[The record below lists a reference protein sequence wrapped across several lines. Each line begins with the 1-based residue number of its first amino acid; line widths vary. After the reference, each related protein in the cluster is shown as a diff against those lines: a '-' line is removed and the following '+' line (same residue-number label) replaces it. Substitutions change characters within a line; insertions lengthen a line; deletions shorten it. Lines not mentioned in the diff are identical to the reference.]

1 MPEKKGHEIPLRNS
15 RKKWLSHLLRWSVS
29 SICWISYIIY
39 RGVVVGQMKF
49 DPRNRKMI
57 IHPRNIWTKRISLLL
72 KILAMLWDYY
82 FIQYLCSAIL
92 PIFSNKSERFF
103 NNLIEAIAVQL
114 SLWNTAR
121 LYSWLNSL
129 SWNRSFVDRVND
141 VIRLNGHLKSILGPL
156 SLDSISLLILYVV
169 HLQFTVLQT
178 INHPY
183 MIPMVNTLLLGLI
196 CNVYVAYQMLLLSW
210 IAAINNFLKY
220 SQPEQQPNRKQRKNL
235 LRLLRIYAK
244 ISNVHQDIKVLW
256 LPVASMLFSNIVE
269 LVRNWSYIIEW
280 IFFHRRKTVM
290 QKWSFIFWKY
300 LGGGLAPLLRMLLI
314 GLCNDRL
321 VQMQDFLNLQLL
333 IIDLRHTKFK
343 QLDGNFVSQFKSLQT
358 CFDLQ
363 LRAQPIRNQI
373 MSLNQECGCPFAL
386 DFFFCT
392 VLNSISCVQ
401 YKMANEINN
410 D

>member
-183 MIPMVNTLLLGLI
+183 MIPMLNTLLLGLI

-210 IAAINNFLKY
+210 IAAINNFLKV
-220 SQPEQQPNRKQRKNL
+220 RKNHSHNKDL
-235 LRLLRIYAK
+235 Y
-244 ISNVHQDIKVLW
+244 
-256 LPVASMLFSNIVE
+256 
-269 LVRNWSYIIEW
+269 
-280 IFFHRRKTVM
+280 
-290 QKWSFIFWKY
+290 
-300 LGGGLAPLLRMLLI
+300 PLL
-314 GLCNDRL
+314 
-321 VQMQDFLNLQLL
+321 
-333 IIDLRHTKFK
+333 K
-343 QLDGNFVSQFKSLQT
+343 
-358 CFDLQ
+358 
-363 LRAQPIRNQI
+363 
-373 MSLNQECGCPFAL
+373 E
-386 DFFFCT
+386 
-392 VLNSISCVQ
+392 
-401 YKMANEINN
+401 
-410 D
+410 